1 LSLGSSPSGRTILEY
16 ILEILLKALLLKMK
30 KISFVNPNFQVGP
43 AELNAHYLPYT
54 SGILWAY
61 ILQFEHL
68 KEKYTLGEFVWR
80 RDPIEEIVNR
90 LKDNDIVGFCTYI
103 WNRNYNYTVARELKK
118 ANPNIL
124 IIVGGPEIAVT
135 DKQLFSK
142 FPQFDI
148 AVKQEGEIA
157 FKEILE
163 AHSTTQ
169 NYDHIPGLVINKN
182 GTFHE
187 TGPSLRIMDLDRL
200 PSPYLE
206 GVFDHLIT
214 NFPNVM
220 WNAIIE
226 TNRGCPYQCTFCD
239 WGSATYSK
247 IRKFDLQRVF
257 DELEWIG
264 SHGCDFLSVTDAN
277 FGIFPERDMK
287 IAEKLIDVQNK
298 YNNPTSYTIS
308 WAKNQKQDVVN
319 IAKKLITDGKSKMGL
334 NVSVQSMN
342 APVLEN
348 VKRKN
353 LGINKIEEIFTLCE
367 TNNIPL
373 FTELILGLP
382 GETLSSWKNNFYELY
397 KAGNHTGITVYQLTL
412 LENAEM
418 NLKQREEFNIEGS
431 IVYDYIDGNNNEG
444 EVREG
449 IEMVVSTKDM
459 SKDDMILAQL
469 WTWYMTT
476 FHINGI
482 TNYISRILYNKY
494 KIEYSIFYEKLYDF
508 LLNDAWFVS
517 ELERVKEPYSS
528 WTKNGQI
535 VHEPIGEVSIYGINI
550 NHSTSI
556 NIRHSK
562 KQEHVFNLIDSFLRQ
577 NFKLEESLYE
587 DLILLQK
594 EYHIDYDRLS
604 SYPKT
609 LKLNNDILGYLKGET
624 LTLESPIKYN
634 LDFPE
639 NKNMGLTQFCELL
652 FFARRRNFGKAW
664 VTSEQ

>member
-1 LSLGSSPSGRTILEY
+1 ML
-16 ILEILLKALLLKMK
+16 K

-68 KEKYTLGEFVWR
+68 RSEYSLGEFVWR
-80 RDPIEEIVNR
+80 RDSVEEVVKR

-103 WNRNYNYTVARELKK
+103 WNKNYNYTVARELKK

-124 IIVGGPEIAVT
+124 IVGGGPEIAVT
-135 DKQLFSK
+135 DSQLFSK
-142 FPQFDI
+142 LPQFDLI
-148 AVKQEGEIA
+148 VKQEGEIA

-163 AHSTTQ
+163 AHLTTK
-169 NYDHIPGLVINKN
+169 NYEHIPGLVINKN
-182 GTFHE
+182 ETAYD
-187 TGPSLRIMDLDRL
+187 TGPSLRIMDLDKL
-200 PSPYLE
+200 PSPYLD
-206 GVFDHLIT
+206 GVFDHLVEQ
-214 NFPNVM
+214 FPEIL
-220 WNAIIE
+220 WNATIE

-264 SHGCDFLSVTDAN
+264 SNKCDFLIVTDAN
-277 FGIFPERDMK
+277 FGIFPERDMQ
-287 IAEKLIDVQNK
+287 IASKLVEVQHK
-298 YNNPTSYTIS
+298 YDNPKSYTIT

-319 IAKKLITDGKSKMGL
+319 IAKKLIEEGKSKIGL
-334 NVSVQSMN
+334 NVSVQSMH
-342 APVLEN
+342 APVLEI

-353 LGINKIEEIFTLCE
+353 LGINKIEEIFSLCE
-367 TNNIPL
+367 KNNIPL

-397 KAGNHTGITVYQLTL
+397 KTGNHTGITVYRLTM

-418 NLKQREEFNIEGS
+418 NLKQRSEYNIEGS
-431 IVYDYIDGNNNEG
+431 IVYDYIEGNNNEG
-444 EVREG
+444 ELREG

-459 SKDDMILAQL
+459 SKDEMILAQL

-482 TNYISRILYNKY
+482 TNFISRILYKKY
-494 KIEYSIFYEKLYDF
+494 GIEYSEFYERLYNF
-508 LLNDAWFVS
+508 LMNDEWFLS
-517 ELERVKEPYSS
+517 EFERVKHPYSS
-528 WTKNGQI
+528 WTKNGKVKHPPMGDVVI
-535 VHEPIGEVSIYGINI
+535 SGTNI

-556 NIRHSK
+556 NIRVSK
-562 KQEHVFNLIDSFLRQ
+562 KQDHIFNLIDSFLRN
-577 NFKLEESLYE
+577 NFKLEESLYQ

-594 EYHIDYDRLS
+594 EYHIDYNEIH

-609 LKLNNDILGYLKGET
+609 LNLNHDVLGYLKGEIDI
-624 LTLESPIKYN
+624 LESPAKYT

-639 NKNMGLTQFCELL
+639 NKHMGITQFCELI
-652 FFARRRNFGKAW
+652 FFARRRNFAKAW
-664 VTSEQ
+664 ITTEQQ